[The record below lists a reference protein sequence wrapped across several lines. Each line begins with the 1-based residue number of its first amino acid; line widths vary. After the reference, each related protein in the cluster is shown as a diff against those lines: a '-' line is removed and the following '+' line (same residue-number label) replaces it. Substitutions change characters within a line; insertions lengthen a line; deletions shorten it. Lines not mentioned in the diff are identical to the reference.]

1 MVLRMVS
8 VKRRFGACRGYSDDP
23 VSVPARANG
32 RFATTVRR
40 SVVCFRTD
48 LYMGNVSERRFEEKA
63 GISERSRLVL
73 AKDHFAGQSCSGRYK
88 KRRSGV

>member
-63 GISERSRLVL
+63 AIRNRSLL
-73 AKDHFAGQSCSGRYK
+73 FYSQDHLPGES
-88 KRRSGV
+88 